1 MLADLYKQNNDF
13 ANSKW
18 FRTEKRK
25 IIFAYVERLRKGK
38 ITVNADNL
46 TMCGNP
52 YALLLY
58 SVGEHWENDPC
69 FKQEQGTIQC
79 YTTRFGDGEY
89 LCGIRSPQNSPNNIC
104 YLKNTYSK
112 EMKEYFPFSKNIVA
126 VNCIGTDLQ
135 DRTNGSDFDSDFIFA
150 TNNPVMVR
158 CAKKC
163 YDEFPTIV
171 NQLKESSITYENTKL
186 AYSQMDNKF
195 AKSRLGIG
203 WSSNLAQLAMT
214 YYWTEPKQEL
224 YDNFVI
230 LSVVA

>member
-1 MLADLYKQNNDF
+1 MRLNATEVNHYEMLADLYKQNNDF

-104 YLKNTYSK
+104 YLK
-112 EMKEYFPFSKNIVA
+112 IL
-126 VNCIGTDLQ
+126 IQ
-135 DRTNGSDFDSDFIFA
+135 
-150 TNNPVMVR
+150 
-158 CAKKC
+158 KK
-163 YDEFPTIV
+163 
-171 NQLKESSITYENTKL
+171 
-186 AYSQMDNKF
+186 
-195 AKSRLGIG
+195 
-203 WSSNLAQLAMT
+203 
-214 YYWTEPKQEL
+214 
-224 YDNFVI
+224 
-230 LSVVA
+230 

>member
-1 MLADLYKQNNDF
+1 MKYVERIKNDDDEMEKFLRLNATEVNHYEMLADLYKQNNDF

-38 ITVNADNL
+38 ITVDADNL

-58 SVGEHWENDPC
+58 SVGENWENDPC

-79 YTTRFGDGEY
+79 YTTRFDDGEY

-112 EMKEYFPFSKNIVA
+112 EMQEYFPFSKNIVT
-126 VNCIGTDLQ
+126 VNYIGTDLQ
-135 DRTNGSDFDSDFIFA
+135 DRTNGLIKW
-150 TNNPVMVR
+150 V
-158 CAKKC
+158 
-163 YDEFPTIV
+163 
-171 NQLKESSITYENTKL
+171 
-186 AYSQMDNKF
+186 
-195 AKSRLGIG
+195 G
-203 WSSNLAQLAMT
+203 
-214 YYWTEPKQEL
+214 
-224 YDNFVI
+224 
-230 LSVVA
+230 